1 MKEDNKWINMV
12 YILSIIIMY
21 DFVEVWWI
29 VSQRILHFCDV
40 IPLFFCSTK
49 ITFESMI
56 IITNASV

>member
-40 IPLFFCSTK
+40 ISLGFFAVQKLPLK
-49 ITFESMI
+49 
-56 IITNASV
+56 VW